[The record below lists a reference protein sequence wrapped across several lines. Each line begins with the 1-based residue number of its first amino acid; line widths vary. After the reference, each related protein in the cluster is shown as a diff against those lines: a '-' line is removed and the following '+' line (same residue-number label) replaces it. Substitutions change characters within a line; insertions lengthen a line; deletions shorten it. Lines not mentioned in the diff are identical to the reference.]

1 MFGGHDRQTD
11 PTDIKQIGRIMMAA
25 EPNVEQIFQSWQ
37 ECQRGMLD
45 GWSAAL
51 KANPMTAWNDMYEA
65 ILRSQAAMLR
75 VGQKGLDTDNGFTA
89 VARSWIKRAEALT
102 DIGVDCQRK
111 TSQAWFAAELRPES
125 VMKRWTAP
133 WMDVTKTWQEAAQ
146 KMVDMQATWIKS
158 LVATTS
164 GTTEPEPSTPPV
176 SEKAAKSE
184 IHTH

>member
-1 MFGGHDRQTD
+1 
-11 PTDIKQIGRIMMAA
+11 MAPETTV
-25 EPNVEQIFQSWQ
+25 EPIFQSWR

-45 GWSAAL
+45 SWSGAL

-65 ILRSQAAMLR
+65 ILQFQAAMLR
-75 VGQKGLDTDNGFTA
+75 AGLKGFDPDNGFTA
-89 VARSWIKRAEALT
+89 VARSCIKTAEALT

-111 TSQAWFAAELRPES
+111 TSQAWSAKEELQPEP

-133 WMDVTKTWQEAAQ
+133 WMDVTKTWQEAWLEAAQ

-158 LVATTS
+158 LVATPS

-176 SEKAAKSE
+176 RETAAKSE
-184 IHTH
+184 IYTH